1 MIYSIWLVAN
11 SNQRILC
18 LHFLVL
24 YTVCRDGRATAAA
37 GTITP
42 TGDGGGGCNFVIEA
56 PPDQR
61 IEFTCTAINLTSFT
75 SQLQVSSL
83 LQLSFRAHAAY
94 LEVHLHCVV

>member
-1 MIYSIWLVAN
+1 MIYSIRLVAN

-42 TGDGGGGCNFVIEA
+42 TGDGVAGCNFVIEA
-56 PPDQR
+56 PPDQQ
-61 IEFTCTAINLTSFT
+61 IEFTCTTINLTSFT

-83 LQLSFRAHAAY
+83 LQLSFRVQAVY
-94 LEVHLHCVV
+94 LEVHFHYVV